1 MTHADPSPPPRRRA
15 PQQQP
20 DYGVPSPDLVARAE
34 AGLDRFLTRVARDED
49 EQEPENPEP
58 PG

>member
-1 MTHADPSPPPRRRA
+1 MTHADTPPPRRRA

-20 DYGVPSPDLVARAE
+20 DYGVPSPGLIARAE
-34 AGLDRFLTRVARDED
+34 AGLDRFLARVALD

-58 PG
+58 SG